1 MEKLSGKRLV
11 VLRVAST
18 MTHPPCFA
26 AASATC
32 RLRRVAL
39 KLQLLQ
45 CPSVDLK

>member
-18 MTHPPCFA
+18 MTHPPRRA

-32 RLRRVAL
+32 TLSRVPL

-45 CPSVDLK
+45 WPSVDLK